1 MTGSKA
7 KSAQTPHIGQG
18 ALISSSPALHFH
30 GSAAIAG
37 TSIFDRLDLDI
48 AAGKWTCLLGASG
61 VGKTTVLRLL
71 AGLGDH
77 IDHVGSIKTSDGQS
91 LAGRISLMAQTDN
104 LMPWLDVFD
113 NIVIGSRLRGDA
125 VDGDRAERLIAQV
138 GLAAHR
144 HKKPNALS
152 GGQRQR
158 VALARTLMEGRPIVL
173 LDEPFS
179 ALDAKIRAEMQELAA
194 ILFSGKTVCL
204 ITHDPGEAAR
214 LGDVIFVMN
223 ATGLHGVTPP
233 SSPVIRPYD
242 APDVLACQGQLL
254 RLLRET
260 P

>member
-1 MTGSKA
+1 M
-7 KSAQTPHIGQG
+7 GQG
-18 ALISSSPALHFH
+18 ALKSKSPALHFH

-37 TSIFDRLDLDI
+37 TSIFDPLDLDI

-91 LAGRISLMAQTDN
+91 FAGRISLMAQTDN

-125 VDGDRAERLIAQV
+125 VNVDRAEKLIEQV
-138 GLAAHR
+138 GLTAHR

-179 ALDAKIRAEMQELAA
+179 ALDAKIRAEMQDLAA
-194 ILFSGKTVCL
+194 RLFAGKTVCL

-223 ATGLHGVTPP
+223 VTGLHSVTPP

-242 APDVLACQGQLL
+242 APDVLACLGQLL

>member
-1 MTGSKA
+1 MGFPLHDQLYLQFLLKLDFYIADVYRRNIVDSSASFRVVIKKSK
-7 KSAQTPHIGQG
+7 I
-18 ALISSSPALHFH
+18 
-30 GSAAIAG
+30 
-37 TSIFDRLDLDI
+37 DI
-48 AAGKWTCLLGASG
+48 ANPENDIIT
-61 VGKTTVLRLL
+61 
-71 AGLGDH
+71 D
-77 IDHVGSIKTSDGQS
+77 IDVIVP
-91 LAGRISLMAQTDN
+91 AF
-104 LMPWLDVFD
+104 DVFD
-113 NIVIGSRLRGDA
+113 NIAIGNRLRGDA
-125 VDGDRAERLIAQV
+125 VDGDRAERLIDQV
-138 GLAAHR
+138 GLTAHR

-194 ILFSGKTVCL
+194 RLFAGKTVCL

-223 ATGLHGVTPP
+223 LTGLHSITPP

>member
-7 KSAQTPHIGQG
+7 KSAQTPHMGQG
-18 ALISSSPALHFH
+18 ALKSKSPALHFH

-37 TSIFDRLDLDI
+37 TSIFDPLDLDI

-91 LAGRISLMAQTDN
+91 FAGRISLMAQTDN

-125 VDGDRAERLIAQV
+125 VDGDRAERLIEQV
-138 GLAAHR
+138 GLTAHR

-158 VALARTLMEGRPIVL
+158 VALARTLM
-173 LDEPFS
+173 
-179 ALDAKIRAEMQELAA
+179 
-194 ILFSGKTVCL
+194 
-204 ITHDPGEAAR
+204 
-214 LGDVIFVMN
+214 
-223 ATGLHGVTPP
+223 
-233 SSPVIRPYD
+233 
-242 APDVLACQGQLL
+242 
-254 RLLRET
+254 
-260 P
+260 